1 MSNFCRKQRN
11 PAGIAKST
19 QNVLLFQNDT
29 IGGLKIGCRGVYLG
43 SKTKQLGLYIRVGGL
58 YIWGESHMGVPKI
71 PSRAQSQTVKDRWLK
86 IQWKMGGHLTDLCK
100 CRSPPFPS
108 ISEPC
113 PSTQTTDHQCPSLN
127 PGRAFRSRGGVQG
140 QRISCPVLDGTA
152 ETFHFISS
160 QFRQPHSPPP
170 QKESGMGNPQI

>member
-29 IGGLKIGCRGVYLG
+29 IGGLNIGCRGVYLG

-127 PGRAFRSRGGVQG
+127 PGRAFRSRGGG
-140 QRISCPVLDGTA
+140 PRAKDLLSSPGWNGRNIS
-152 ETFHFISS
+152 FHFITIS
-160 QFRQPHSPPP
+160 PTAPPP
-170 QKESGMGNPQI
+170 QKESGMGNPQT